1 LNSFSRGNASPQG
14 HCGAPP
20 WKREFTAF
28 DKGFPDAGTYSQM
41 DVHGD
46 ALLKFSLDAQ
56 IDSAKKQRLA
66 KRLSK
71 MEGMKDI

>member
-1 LNSFSRGNASPQG
+1 
-14 HCGAPP
+14 
-20 WKREFTAF
+20 
-28 DKGFPDAGTYSQM
+28 M